1 MKNAVIFTVLFLL
14 IPVIIQAQ
22 TSDTLRE
29 GRNCKVVLYNGY
41 QAEGTITERGSDTIK
56 FKTDVIVL
64 SIPVKDIKFVMN
76 PEFELSDIEEID
88 TLDHNSEPI
97 VVQKIDT
104 TSECDIYFHNKK
116 VLNNVQL
123 IEESDSTVKV
133 IRGDQSKIINIAAI
147 RKIVFKTPAPFGK
160 GYLIGSGI
168 GFLIGFFPLAFTR
181 GGGHPDIGGFGAGV
195 IFGLICSVPA
205 GLIGGIIGVLSA
217 SDDVYLFDNGIYPQK
232 IKSIKHAMSK
242 HY

>member
-14 IPVIIQAQ
+14 MPVIIQAQ

-88 TLDHNSEPI
+88 TLDHNRIP
-97 VVQKIDT
+97 VVEEKIDT
-104 TSECDIYFHNKK
+104 TSDCEIYFHNKK

-123 IEESDSTVKV
+123 VADTDSTLKV
-133 IRGDQSKIINIAAI
+133 VRGEHSKIINIAGI
-147 RKIVFKTPAPFGK
+147 RKIVFKTSAPFGK
-160 GYLIGSGI
+160 GYLIGSI
-168 GFLIGFFPLAFTR
+168 I
-181 GGGHPDIGGFGAGV
+181 GAGV
-195 IFGLICSVPA
+195 SFLTIYIFSLGSAEVYHYIVYSGLGSIPFGIIG
-205 GLIGGIIGVLSA
+205 GLIGEIFSK
-217 SDDVYLFDNGIYPQK
+217 DDVYLFDNGIYPQK
-232 IKSIKHAMSK
+232 INRIKHAMSK

>member
-56 FKTDVIVL
+56 FKTDVIIL

-88 TLDHNSEPI
+88 TLDHNRIP
-97 VVQKIDT
+97 VVEEKIDT
-104 TSECDIYFHNKK
+104 TAECILYFNNKK
-116 VLNNVQL
+116 VYNNVQL
-123 IEESDSTVKV
+123 IVDTDTTLRVVK
-133 IRGDQSKIINIAAI
+133 GDQSKIVNIAGI
-147 RKIVFKTPAPFGK
+147 RKIVFKSPAPFGR
-160 GYLIGSGI
+160 GYLYGSSI
-168 GFLIGFFPLAFTR
+168 GFAFGFFTLAFNR
-181 GGGHPDIGGFGAGV
+181 SGGENIGGVGPG
-195 IFGLICSVPA
+195 ILFGLLCSIPA
-205 GLIGGIIGVLSA
+205 GLVGGIVGSLSA

-232 IKSIKHAMSK
+232 IKRIKHAMSK

>member
-1 MKNAVIFTVLFLL
+1 MKNAVIFTVLLLL
-14 IPVIIQAQ
+14 IPVIIQSQ

-56 FKTDVIVL
+56 FKTDVIIL

-88 TLDHNSEPI
+88 TLDHNRLP
-97 VVQKIDT
+97 VVEEKIDT
-104 TSECDIYFHNKK
+104 TAECILYFHNKK
-116 VLNNVQL
+116 VYNNVQL
-123 IEESDSTVKV
+123 IVDTDSTLKV
-133 IRGDQSKIINIAAI
+133 IKGDQSKIINIAGI
-147 RKIVFKTPAPFGK
+147 RKIVFKPPAPFGR

-168 GFLIGFFPLAFTR
+168 GFLSVFIPLALFIDKGTENYS
-181 GGGHPDIGGFGAGV
+181 GIGAGI
-195 IFGLICSVPA
+195 IFGLVCSVPA
-205 GLIGGIIGVLSA
+205 GLIGGIVGVLSA
-217 SDDVYLFDNGIYPQK
+217 YDDVYLFDNGIYPQK
-232 IKSIKHAMSK
+232 IKRIKHAMSK